1 MDTPQFNCQVL
12 YLAYGV
18 DIPHIA
24 TSNHESLLLLQF
36 SSRLFAMLMISVE
49 MEVGDVKKILT
60 TFMGRREIKSEHI
73 IPVWFIHREPK
84 FVRNLSLSNMSTI

>member
-1 MDTPQFNCQVL
+1 
-12 YLAYGV
+12 
-18 DIPHIA
+18 
-24 TSNHESLLLLQF
+24 
-36 SSRLFAMLMISVE
+36 MLMISVE